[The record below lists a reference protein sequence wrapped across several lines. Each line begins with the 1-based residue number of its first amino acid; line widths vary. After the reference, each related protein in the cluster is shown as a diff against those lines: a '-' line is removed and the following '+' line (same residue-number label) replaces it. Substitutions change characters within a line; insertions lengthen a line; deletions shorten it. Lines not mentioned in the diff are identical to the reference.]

1 MRFKFG
7 FLIFLLGV
15 PFAVFAQQSCEV
27 IRKTEL
33 LIQRQHIQPV
43 TYNVAVYH
51 QIIDL
56 YLENIDSEGLIFS
69 LADSTILHQK
79 ITKAI
84 SLCEAFRF
92 TKDHIVKKIKTHD
105 SLVKTLDLVYLKD
118 GNSNET
124 FVLPCYNASVRQI
137 DNKTLLAYD
146 KKYYKYVFIE
156 KNHLLKEAGVTLEP
170 QKVLNSIIQ
179 KRTAYLNDYV
189 SDEKALLNAYLKA
202 VASRNDPHSVF
213 LDANEKQQWV
223 TQLSKEE
230 LSFGFEIVITE
241 NELYKV
247 KEMVPGG
254 AAWNSKQME
263 VGDFIEQIEL
273 VNGKKYL
280 VGIDSDHD
288 VQEAFLAK
296 ENKTLTFYLSKPD
309 GTKVKTRLTK
319 GKVEV
324 FDNVINGYIFKKGK
338 EKLGYIDLP
347 SFYSAQPPY
356 GGNGCASDL
365 AREIL
370 QLKKDSID
378 GLIIDLR
385 ANGGG
390 YMHEALDIAGLF
402 IDEGVLA
409 LKQEKGDKPRF
420 LKDPNRGTVY
430 DGKLIILVNSY
441 SASASELLA
450 GTLQQYNRAIIV
462 GSKTFGKAT
471 MQVFLPIDSAA
482 ERKGLN
488 NYYVNVT
495 MGKFYMVNKKSHQA
509 VGIIPDIA
517 LPSTHDYL
525 KIESE
530 QGAMYYLKPDSV
542 VKTLQL
548 NIPPKIEFAK
558 IKQKSD
564 ERVKAGHWT
573 VTFNNLADSVN
584 YYYCNPKPIALNQ
597 TALFIWEDA
606 RDKCMK
612 AQEQNKSVEFSP
624 YPVAN
629 TSVYNRFLKEHEM
642 YTKPNEFKI
651 AELNKDIRLYE
662 TLNILSDYIRQP

>member
-1 MRFKFG
+1 MRFKLV
-7 FLIFLLGV
+7 FLIFLMGGIL
-15 PFAVFAQQSCEV
+15 PVFAQQSCEV

-43 TYNVAVYH
+43 TYNVTVYH
-51 QIIDL
+51 QILDL
-56 YLENIDSEGLIFS
+56 YLATIDSEGLIFS
-69 LADSTILHQK
+69 LADSTVLHQK
-79 ITKAI
+79 VTKAI
-84 SLCEAFRF
+84 SLCEVFRF
-92 TKDHIVKKIKTHD
+92 TKDPIIKKIKTHD
-105 SLVKTLDLVYLKD
+105 SLVRSLDLAYLKN
-118 GNSNET
+118 GTLNET
-124 FVLPCYNASVRQI
+124 FVLPCYNASFKQI
-137 DNKTLLAYD
+137 DDKALVAYD

-156 KNHLLKEAGVTLEP
+156 KNHLLKEAAVTLEP

-179 KRTAYLNDYV
+179 KRTTYLNNFIV
-189 SDEKALLNAYLKA
+189 DEKALLNAYLKA
-202 VASRNDPHSVF
+202 VASRNDPHSIF

-223 TQLSKEE
+223 THLSKEE
-230 LSFGFEIVITE
+230 LSFGFEIEITE

-254 AAWNSKQME
+254 AAWNSKQIE

-273 VNGKKYL
+273 ENGKKYL

-288 VQEAFLAK
+288 FYEAVLAK

-319 GKVEV
+319 GKIEV
-324 FDNVINGYIFKKGK
+324 FDNVINGYIFQKGK

-347 SFYSAQPPY
+347 SFYSAEPPY
-356 GGNGCASDL
+356 GGNGCSSDL

-385 ANGGG
+385 GNGGG
-390 YMHEALDIAGLF
+390 YMHEALSIAGLF

-409 LKQEKGDKPRF
+409 LKQEKGDKPRY

-430 DGKLIILVNSY
+430 DGKLIVLVNSY

-462 GSKTFGKAT
+462 GNRTFGKAT

-488 NYYVNVT
+488 DYYVNVT

-509 VGIIPDIA
+509 YGIQPDIS
-517 LPSTHDYL
+517 LPSMHDYL
-525 KIESE
+525 KVESE
-530 QGAMYYLKPDSV
+530 LGSLYYLKPDSV
-542 VKTLQL
+542 VKTVEL
-548 NIPPKIEFAK
+548 NIPPKIDLVK
-558 IKQKSD
+558 IKQLSED
-564 ERVKAGHWT
+564 RVKSGHWT
-573 VTFNNLADSVN
+573 GTFKALADSVN
-584 YYYCNPKPIALNQ
+584 YYHCNPKPIALNQ
-597 TALFIWEDA
+597 STLFVWEDA
-606 RDKCMK
+606 RDKYMK
-612 AQEQNKSVEFSP
+612 AQEQSKSVEFTP

-629 TSVYNRFLKEHEM
+629 SSLYNRFLKDHEM
-642 YTKPNEFKI
+642 YTKPNEFKK
-651 AELNKDIRLYE
+651 AELKKDVRLYE